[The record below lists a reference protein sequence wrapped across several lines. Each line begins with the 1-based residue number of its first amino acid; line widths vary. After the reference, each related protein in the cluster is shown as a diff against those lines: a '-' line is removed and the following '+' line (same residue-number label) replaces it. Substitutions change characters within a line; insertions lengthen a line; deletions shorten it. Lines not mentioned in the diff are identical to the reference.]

1 MEQSRRDGE
10 QHEFYESW
18 TMSMTLWP
26 PVHPRHGAGLVLQRG
41 SQMPSD
47 SFSVGFASKL
57 WPCPPQFHPLYKIVF
72 FLSCF
77 LCQFFSL
84 PHPSFLFKTNMYIY
98 VYVYIYTHTLIL
110 LVVSVD
116 FGWAIVKSQQVTLWN
131 KGLQHTYYLS

>member
-1 MEQSRRDGE
+1 
-10 QHEFYESW
+10 
-18 TMSMTLWP
+18 
-26 PVHPRHGAGLVLQRG
+26 
-41 SQMPSD
+41 
-47 SFSVGFASKL
+47 
-57 WPCPPQFHPLYKIVF
+57 
-72 FLSCF
+72 LSCF